1 MQALLNNT
9 LRDSKNKKAQFLNS
23 SLQFLFKASLILTVF
38 SLALIVLYIL
48 WNGLKLFRTVSPAEF
63 FLGIDWE
70 PASSKKFGILPM
82 IISSLYIT
90 GLSVLISTPIG
101 VACAVFAAELAGDN
115 LKKII
120 QASVQILAGTP
131 SVVFGLIGLSVIA
144 PWIQTLAVGISGRSI
159 LAAVIIL
166 SIMIVPTIVSISQDV
181 IQSVPTELKN
191 ASLALGATH
200 FQTIAK
206 VILPAAKPGIITA
219 VVLAISR
226 AFGEAM
232 AVKMVIG
239 NMQTMP
245 DFSGDKW
252 FGLLSSA
259 RTLTTN
265 IIGDIEYAKGNHLE
279 ALFATGT
286 VLFVVIMCVNY
297 AAYLF
302 RRQTYR
308 VKA

>member
-1 MQALLNNT
+1 MQALLNNS
-9 LRDSKNKKAQFLNS
+9 LKDHNHKRNSFLNS
-23 SLQFLFKASLILTVF
+23 AFQFLFKGSLLLTMV
-38 SLALIVLYIL
+38 LLGLIVLYIL
-48 WNGLKLFRTVSPAEF
+48 WNGLKMFATVSPGEF
-63 FLGIDWE
+63 FFGLDWE

-101 VACAVFAAELAGDN
+101 VACAVFAAELAGEN
-115 LKKII
+115 FKKTI

-144 PWIQTLAVGISGRSI
+144 PWIQTLTPGISGRSI

-181 IQSVPTELKN
+181 IQSVPKELKQ

-200 FQTIAK
+200 YQTILK
-206 VILPAAKPGIITA
+206 VILPAAKSGIVTA
-219 VVLAISR
+219 IVLAISR

-239 NMQTMP
+239 NMQTLP
-245 DFSGDKW
+245 DFSSSKW

-265 IIGDIEYAKGNHLE
+265 IIGDIEYAKGDHLE
-279 ALFATGT
+279 ALFATGA
-286 VLFVVIMCVNY
+286 VLFVIIMFVNY
-297 AAYLF
+297 IAYLF
-302 RRQTYR
+302 RRQVHR
-308 VKA
+308 VKS